1 MEQWFFSK
9 TGKVVVQ
16 VITKVA
22 QFYPTQQ
29 NKQKIWT
36 NVQLPTNFKPT
47 SARNQVAKH
56 ACGLNEKNIQVHLY
70 TFPLVKLF
78 VGI

>member
-36 NVQLPTNFKPT
+36 NVQLPTNVQEIT
-47 SARNQVAKH
+47 SSNMFVDLMK
-56 ACGLNEKNIQVHLY
+56 KNIQVHLY

>member
-36 NVQLPTNFKPT
+36 NVQLPTNVQEIT
-47 SARNQVAKH
+47 SSNMFVDLMK
-56 ACGLNEKNIQVHLY
+56 KNIQVHLY
-70 TFPLVKLF
+70 TFPLV
-78 VGI
+78 